1 MARTN
6 GVPGPRNFPAGFQNL
21 ANVDLPYHVTCAV
34 LGHSGWFDI
43 TDVISLAAFLK
54 LAPWII

>member
-1 MARTN
+1 MN
-6 GVPGPRNFPAGFQNL
+6 GVPASRNFPAGFQKP
-21 ANVDLPYHVTCAV
+21 ANVDLPYHIARAV

-43 TDVISLAAFLK
+43 TDVVSLAAFLN

>member
-1 MARTN
+1 MARMN
-6 GVPGPRNFPAGFQNL
+6 GVPASRNFPAGFQKP
-21 ANVDLPYHVTCAV
+21 ANVDLPYHIARAV

-43 TDVISLAAFLK
+43 TDVVSLAAFLN